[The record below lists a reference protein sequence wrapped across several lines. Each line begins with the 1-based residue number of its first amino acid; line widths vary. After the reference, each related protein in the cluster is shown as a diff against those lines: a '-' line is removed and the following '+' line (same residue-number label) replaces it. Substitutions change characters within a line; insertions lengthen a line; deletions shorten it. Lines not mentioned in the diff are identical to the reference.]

1 MAFLGILEL
10 SSKVNLHHGSLSVSP
25 SLCHTQ
31 PYPPTQPWP
40 RHNLHHPLVSPLI
53 LSKMEQKDNANPIVY
68 QSGSSSTQRRASSSA
83 NAEWWR
89 DHSIHS
95 SAQSVA
101 RIPAASNHL
110 VGLGGAGSA
119 FSSSSS
125 NTASAGSNLASSFAR
140 ATRSTIDEDDDE
152 HDDEHEHDDLDE
164 HDEDGDVAMKAGSVS
179 PRTAPETDA
188 GQSWAYRG
196 KTDLP
201 SSAVEERIDSHEI
214 YDLIRSI
221 TDPEHPLT
229 LEQLAVVNAS
239 HITVSHGDLS
249 TNKLP
254 HVLLEFTPTIPH
266 CSMATLIGLSLRVR
280 LLRALPDRFK
290 VDIRVRPGTHQSE
303 NAVNKQLNDKERVA
317 AALENSH
324 LFNVVQG
331 CLASAGRRGKSADEI
346 ARYLDAPPTA
356 GDGAADQDHQ
366 NIWKTV
372 DEITTRMGIAV

>member
-1 MAFLGILEL
+1 
-10 SSKVNLHHGSLSVSP
+10 
-25 SLCHTQ
+25 
-31 PYPPTQPWP
+31 
-40 RHNLHHPLVSPLI
+40 
-53 LSKMEQKDNANPIVY
+53 MEQKDNANPIVY
-68 QSGSSSTQRRASSSA
+68 QSSSSSSQRRASPSA

-101 RIPAASNHL
+101 RTPATHTIAAI
-110 VGLGGAGSA
+110 GGAA
-119 FSSSSS
+119 PSSSSTS
-125 NTASAGSNLASSFAR
+125 SSYNLATSFAR
-140 ATRSTIDEDDDE
+140 ATRSTIDQDDEE
-152 HDDEHEHDDLDE
+152 HDD
-164 HDEDGDVAMKAGSVS
+164 DGDGNVAMTANPSS
-179 PRTAPETDA
+179 PSASLETELP
-188 GQSWAYRG
+188 GHRS
-196 KTDLP
+196 KTDVP
-201 SSAVEERIDSHEI
+201 ITASDERIDSQEI

-239 HITVSHGDLS
+239 HITVSHGDAS

-346 ARYLDAPPTA
+346 AGYLNAPPA
-356 GDGAADQDHQ
+356 GDANHDQDHQ

>member
-1 MAFLGILEL
+1 
-10 SSKVNLHHGSLSVSP
+10 
-25 SLCHTQ
+25 
-31 PYPPTQPWP
+31 
-40 RHNLHHPLVSPLI
+40 
-53 LSKMEQKDNANPIVY
+53 MEEKDNANPIVY
-68 QSGSSSTQRRASSSA
+68 QSSSSSTSRRASSSA

-95 SAQSVA
+95 STQS
-101 RIPAASNHL
+101 
-110 VGLGGAGSA
+110 LGRTLPSISAPGIVGAGVTHSLT
-119 FSSSSS
+119 SS
-125 NTASAGSNLASSFAR
+125 GSNLASSFAR
-140 ATRSTIDEDDDE
+140 ATHSTIDEDEDDAE
-152 HDDEHEHDDLDE
+152 GFDQDDLD
-164 HDEDGDVAMKAGSVS
+164 DQDDGDVAMHSASSPSPSPPTSPEVVS
-179 PRTAPETDA
+179 F
-188 GQSWAYRG
+188 SYRG
-196 KTDLP
+196 KSGIPATSFD
-201 SSAVEERIDSHEI
+201 ERIDSQEI

-229 LEQLAVVNAS
+229 LEQLAVVNAN
-239 HITVSHGDLS
+239 HISVSHGDAS
-249 TNKLP
+249 ANKLP

-346 ARYLDAPPTA
+346 AFYLNTPPA
-356 GDGAADQDHQ
+356 GNVAYDQDHQ
-366 NIWKTV
+366 DIWKTV